1 MNTNY
6 VFEPIDFILTNSFF
20 KGLSAEDVKSY
31 VITDT
36 LRDACE
42 FACEKN
48 LPAPY
53 KVCEDVIENNI
64 KDLRVHDKF
73 DDAEEV
79 VNEYLANL
87 QIQHAGVLLEHRKKK
102 VKKLNSGYDD
112 FLFSDAREDAFFVL
126 STVAIHR
133 FLDNPL
139 RNSLLAEIFD
149 CYKKGGWPCG
159 LKGHDLIVFDPSA
172 LKK

>member
-1 MNTNY
+1 MNTSY
-6 VFEPIDFILTNSFF
+6 VFESLGFIFTNSFF
-20 KGLSAEDVKSY
+20 KGLSAKDVKSY
-31 VITDT
+31 VITDS
-36 LRDACE
+36 LSDAYE
-42 FACEKN
+42 FAFEQN
-48 LPAPY
+48 LSSPY
-53 KVCEDVIENNI
+53 KVWKDAIENNR

-87 QIQHAGVLLEHRKKK
+87 QIKHAGILLEYRKRK
-102 VKKLNSGYDD
+102 VKKLNTDYDD

-126 STVAIHR
+126 SAVAINR

-139 RNSLLAEIFD
+139 LNSLLEEIFD

>member
-6 VFEPIDFILTNSFF
+6 VFEPIDFIFTNSLFQ
-20 KGLSAEDVKSY
+20 GLSAEDVKSY
-31 VITDT
+31 VITDS

-42 FACEKN
+42 FAFEQN
-48 LPAPY
+48 LPSPY
-53 KVCEDVIENNI
+53 KVWKDVIENNR
-64 KDLRVHDKF
+64 KDLRVYDKF
-73 DDAEEV
+73 NDAEGV

-102 VKKLNSGYDD
+102 AKKLNTGYDD
-112 FLFSDAREDAFFVL
+112 FLFSDAREDAFFIL
-126 STVAIHR
+126 STVAINR

-139 RNSLLAEIFD
+139 RNNLLEEIFD

-159 LKGHDLIVFDPSA
+159 LKGNDLIVFDPGV

>member
-6 VFEPIDFILTNSFF
+6 VFEPIDFIFTNSFF

-31 VITDT
+31 VITDS
-36 LRDACE
+36 LSDAYECAFE
-42 FACEKN
+42 QN
-48 LPAPY
+48 LSSPY
-53 KVCEDVIENNI
+53 KIWSDVLENYR

-87 QIQHAGVLLEHRKKK
+87 QTQHAGILLEYRKKK
-102 VKKLNSGYDD
+102 VKKINTDYDD

-126 STVAIHR
+126 STVAINR

-139 RNSLLAEIFD
+139 RNSLLEEIFD

-172 LKK
+172 LQK